1 MHSKGGKAMNIKAI
15 KEEINELL
23 EKKIELRMAN
33 EDLSEVDELIA
44 VKREQLATAQEK
56 LRQTTV
62 VEAVAGTEKEETE
75 MENKEFRNALKTG
88 ENLADIEVRSHHV
101 LGTVGEGSDLSAQRK
116 ETLQQQ
122 ILRKMGEE
130 ARLVSFIP
138 FKEQNGKLRIP
149 ISSNKGKVAKVSEGE
164 KFAEKNYQ
172 LSYKNADTVK
182 YAQMSILT
190 NELLE
195 DSDLAIQ
202 QFVTEETAR
211 DYARS
216 LEEDFLTGNIAGKV
230 EGVAVCT
237 DAKKVTLAGQALT
250 VADLKK
256 AYFSLPVDVRNAN
269 DLIFITD
276 TAGIL
281 ELDSLED
288 GNGRALL
295 HPTAD
300 AQMNGKY
307 FDKLYNATV
316 VEVEATALP
325 SGVKGV
331 FVSPSLAVHA
341 GLARQMNINVDHS
354 KRSEYDETVVLSSLR
369 AGFIVK
375 DADAIAIL
383 KKN

>member
-1 MHSKGGKAMNIKAI
+1 MNKLKGMKEELNKAI
-15 KEEINELL
+15 
-23 EKKIELRMAN
+23 R
-33 EDLSEVDELIA
+33 
-44 VKREQLATAQEK
+44 QLAEAQAEGIETRSLEEQVEK
-56 LRQTTV
+56 IRDEIVAFEDEIRMNTITITDEV
-62 VEAVAGTEKEETE
+62 NNKGVEQ
-75 MENKEFRNALKTG
+75 MENNKEFRNALKTG
-88 ENLADIEVRSHHV
+88 ENLAEMEVRSHHV
-101 LGTVGEGSDLSAQRK
+101 MGTVGEGSDFAAQRK

-216 LEEDFLTGNIAGKV
+216 LEEDFLKGSISGKV
-230 EGVAVCT
+230 EGVAVCPQ
-237 DAKKVTLAGQALT
+237 AKTVTLAGDTIT
-250 VADLKK
+250 VTDLKK
-256 AYFSLPVDVRNAN
+256 AYFSLPVDVRNAQ
-269 DLIFITD
+269 DLLFITD
-276 TAGIL
+276 TDGVLALDCL
-281 ELDSLED
+281 ESAD
-288 GNGRALL
+288 GRALL
-295 HPTAD
+295 QPAAD
-300 AQMNGKY
+300 PQMAGKY
-307 FDKLYNATV
+307 FDKLYNAKV

-325 SGVKGV
+325 VGTVGV

-341 GLARQMNINVDHS
+341 GLARTMNINVDHS

-369 AGFIVK
+369 CGFIVK
-375 DADAIAIL
+375 DPDAIAIL
-383 KKN
+383 KTA

>member
-1 MHSKGGKAMNIKAI
+1 MNIKAI

-62 VEAVAGTEKEETE
+62 VEAVAGTEKEEQT
-75 MENKEFRNALKTG
+75 MENKEFRQALKTG

-250 VADLKK
+250 VAELKK

-281 ELDSLED
+281 ELDALED

-295 HPTAD
+295 HPTSD

>member
-1 MHSKGGKAMNIKAI
+1 MNKLKGLKEELNKAI
-15 KEEINELL
+15 RNLAEAQAEGVETRSLEEEV
-23 EKKIELRMAN
+23 EKIRDEIVAFEDEIRMN
-33 EDLSEVDELIA
+33 TITITDEVNNKG
-44 VKREQLATAQEK
+44 VEQ
-56 LRQTTV
+56 
-62 VEAVAGTEKEETE
+62 
-75 MENKEFRNALKTG
+75 MENNKEFRNALKTG
-88 ENLADIEVRSHHV
+88 ENLAEMEVRSHHV
-101 LGTVGEGSDLSAQRK
+101 MGTVGEGSDFAAQRK

-216 LEEDFLTGNIAGKV
+216 LEEDFLKGNISGKV
-230 EGVAVCT
+230 EGVAVCPQ
-237 DAKKVTLAGQALT
+237 AKQVVLAGDEIT
-250 VADLKK
+250 VTDLKK

-269 DLIFITD
+269 DLIFITSTD
-276 TAGIL
+276 GVLA
-281 ELDSLED
+281 LDCLTD
-288 GNGRALL
+288 ANGRALL
-295 HPTAD
+295 QPYAD
-300 AQMNGKY
+300 PQMSGKY
-307 FDKLYNATV
+307 FDKLYNAKV

-325 SGVKGV
+325 EGVKGV
-331 FVSPSLAVHA
+331 FLSPSLAVHA
-341 GLARQMNINVDHS
+341 GLARTMNINVDHS
-354 KRSEYDETVVLSSLR
+354 KRSEYDETVVLSSMR
-369 AGFIVK
+369 CGFIVK

-383 KKN
+383 KTA